1 MNSMSTQTGKSG
13 QTYSGTTPLWFAF
26 QRRHREAAQMIVD
39 SFHDLNENER
49 ASVIN
54 DIPDAHSRR
63 RIRKLVRR
71 MLAARA

>member
-1 MNSMSTQTGKSG
+1 
-13 QTYSGTTPLWFAF
+13 
-26 QRRHREAAQMIVD
+26 MIVD